1 MGKSPSEEYAM
12 LESQY
17 ETQQSPLRLN
27 DILFI
32 LFRHKWKI
40 LLLTLA
46 GLLAAA
52 AVYLLSQTYESQAK
66 LLVRYV
72 AERTTL
78 DKLDTPIE
86 TPNSQITESFNIL
99 NSEVE
104 ILTSWD
110 LATQVAQEIGVE
122 RLLPDSR
129 VKPTITAAA
138 RKIANGLKVTP
149 LKGSNILSVSY
160 QNNDP
165 TLVVPVLQ
173 KLVTKY
179 FDKHLE
185 VHRSIGA
192 FDFVKRETDRVHA
205 QLDQTE
211 QQLNQLKARV
221 GITSLAEGTATIN
234 AELKTGQDEL
244 AAAEAQLAAQRARVK
259 SLERWVSAADG
270 DGAQRQPSGKV
281 VHEYQDL
288 FNRAEYLRKMETE
301 LLSRYTP
308 ENPLVKTKQAQID
321 DLEKQQRD
329 LEQRF
334 PSIVATISMT
344 GASQNSR
351 PDLMAERSQLAE
363 MEAKTQALGSQLSSV
378 QERAKLLTELGPQM
392 ADLER
397 ERELEATN
405 YKYFEASLERAH
417 VDETLD
423 PSRMPN
429 ISVVQKPSPAV
440 RTIGDVKKIVLALA
454 GGGLALGIG
463 LALLIELVLD
473 RTIKRPLE
481 LEDQLSIPL
490 LLSVPRFGHNGDLR
504 LRADNTDGDP
514 MKGLPEHTDGSIA
527 PWESEHCIRPF
538 CDALRDRLIF
548 YFQLNRMT
556 HKPKLVAVTGLS
568 KGAGASTL
576 AAGLAASLSEEGR
589 GKVILV
595 DEQPDLKRFY
605 RLVSEFK
612 RSEYDYVIFDLPS
625 LSNTSPTLAMAGF
638 LDKVLLVVEAEKSS
652 RDAVKRAY
660 EKLAAG
666 HARVS
671 VVFNKSRPTGV
682 KWLECE
688 V

>member
-1 MGKSPSEEYAM
+1 
-12 LESQY
+12 
-17 ETQQSPLRLN
+17 
-27 DILFI
+27 
-32 LFRHKWKI
+32 
-40 LLLTLA
+40 
-46 GLLAAA
+46 
-52 AVYLLSQTYESQAK
+52 
-66 LLVRYV
+66 
-72 AERTTL
+72 
-78 DKLDTPIE
+78 
-86 TPNSQITESFNIL
+86 
-99 NSEVE
+99 
-104 ILTSWD
+104 
-110 LATQVAQEIGVE
+110 
-122 RLLPDSR
+122 
-129 VKPTITAAA
+129 
-138 RKIANGLKVTP
+138 
-149 LKGSNILSVSY
+149 
-160 QNNDP
+160 
-165 TLVVPVLQ
+165 
-173 KLVTKY
+173 
-179 FDKHLE
+179 
-185 VHRSIGA
+185 
-192 FDFVKRETDRVHA
+192 
-205 QLDQTE
+205 
-211 QQLNQLKARV
+211 
-221 GITSLAEGTATIN
+221 
-234 AELKTGQDEL
+234 
-244 AAAEAQLAAQRARVK
+244 
-259 SLERWVSAADG
+259 
-270 DGAQRQPSGKV
+270 
-281 VHEYQDL
+281 
-288 FNRAEYLRKMETE
+288 
-301 LLSRYTP
+301 
-308 ENPLVKTKQAQID
+308 
-321 DLEKQQRD
+321 
-329 LEQRF
+329 
-334 PSIVATISMT
+334 
-344 GASQNSR
+344 
-351 PDLMAERSQLAE
+351 
-363 MEAKTQALGSQLSSV
+363 
-378 QERAKLLTELGPQM
+378 M

-429 ISVVQKPSPAV
+429 ISVVQKPSPAA

-490 LLSVPRFGHNGDLR
+490 LLSVPRFAHNGDLR
-504 LRADNTDGDP
+504 LRADNTDNDL
-514 MKGLPEHTDGSIA
+514 MKGLPERTGGSIA

-612 RSEYDYVIFDLPS
+612 GSEYDYVIFDLPS
-625 LSNTSPTLAMAGF
+625 LSNTSPTVAMAGF
-638 LDKVLLVVEAEKSS
+638 LDKVLLVVEAEKSN

-671 VVFNKSRPTGV
+671 VVFNKSRPTGL